1 MTKKKT
7 QPTLS
12 TPKFAVKKRKPGT
25 TARQQLH
32 MYGSTVTQQAGKD
45 ACDINQIMARFVKT
59 GVMDHVREHGPE
71 YGFASSDTFNDSM
84 QIVAKANSMFED
96 LPSQIRTKFENDPA
110 KFLDFVQDEKNQEEM
125 QEMGLAIKQTTN
137 ATPPLAE
144 TSQTPLE
151 TAESGS
157 ENPVGEPKND

>member
-1 MTKKKT
+1 
-7 QPTLS
+7 
-12 TPKFAVKKRKPGT
+12 
-25 TARQQLH
+25 
-32 MYGSTVTQQAGKD
+32 
-45 ACDINQIMARFVKT
+45 MARFVKT